1 MTLGCVRLAQCG
13 GVVPST
19 AGTIASLT
27 ATAAGAAAIL
37 AALGTSWATTAP
49 HYPGSFMCLL

>member
-1 MTLGCVRLAQCG
+1 M
-13 GVVPST
+13 PST

-27 ATAAGAAAIL
+27 ATAAVAAAIL
-37 AALGTSWATTAP
+37 AALGTPSATTAP